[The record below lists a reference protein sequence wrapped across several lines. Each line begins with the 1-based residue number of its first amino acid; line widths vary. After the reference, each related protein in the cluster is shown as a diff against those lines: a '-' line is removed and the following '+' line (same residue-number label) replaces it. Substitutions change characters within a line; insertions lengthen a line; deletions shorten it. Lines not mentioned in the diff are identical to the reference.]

1 MELILTNLINNTA
14 ELQTIC
20 QVYNKK
26 ILELEGD
33 KFDLERGEKI
43 KMFEVTPARK
53 KWLLSYFL
61 NLFIFF
67 LFFFLFI
74 LTFFYF
80 FFLLNPIFFF
90 YLELFYYL
98 YLKKKQQN
106 NKRHFRRTHIK
117 LYYRIGSI

>member
-53 KWLLSYFL
+53 MAA
-61 NLFIFF
+61 F
-67 LFFFLFI
+67 LFFFF
-74 LTFFYF
+74 
-80 FFLLNPIFFF
+80 
-90 YLELFYYL
+90 
-98 YLKKKQQN
+98 
-106 NKRHFRRTHIK
+106 
-117 LYYRIGSI
+117 